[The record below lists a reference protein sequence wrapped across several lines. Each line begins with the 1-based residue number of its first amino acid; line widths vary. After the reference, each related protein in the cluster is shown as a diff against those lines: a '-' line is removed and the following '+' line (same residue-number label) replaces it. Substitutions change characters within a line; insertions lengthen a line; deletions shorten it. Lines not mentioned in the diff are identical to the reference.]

1 MLGNSYNKKAS
12 INWDS
17 SRFESCL
24 AFNIKNYDFKDNN
37 NEKDNHSEQR

>member
-24 AFNIKNYDFKDNN
+24 AFKDNN